1 MSFLKNIWAKFLGLK
16 MWQKILTVLLLVSLF
31 GAITG
36 SGSTSTDNQSEKT
49 TKEATNKPTVD
60 AGPAIGTTAADG
72 KFAFVIWKVKCG
84 VKSVGSGFTKST
96 AQGSYCLV
104 DMSVKNI
111 GDEAQTIF
119 SDNMKLIDEQGR
131 EFQTD
136 SAAMMF
142 SDSQDLWLKEI
153 NPGIQIDG
161 QLIFDLPSDAKP
173 VTAELHD
180 SAFSGGV
187 KIDLTRKDPSYKG

>member
-1 MSFLKNIWAKFLGLK
+1 MKFFKSIWGKFLGLK
-16 MWQKILTVLLLVSLF
+16 LWLKILVVILLLALF
-31 GAITG
+31 GAMTG
-36 SGSTSTDNQSEKT
+36 SGSTSTDSSSEKT
-49 TKEATNKPTVD
+49 ATEAPS
-60 AGPAIGTTAADG
+60 APAAESGPAIGTTAADG

-104 DMSVKNI
+104 DLSVKNV
-111 GDEAQTIF
+111 GNEAQTIF

-136 SAAMMF
+136 SGAMMF

-161 QLIFDLPSDAKP
+161 QLIFDLPTDAKP

-187 KIDLTRKDPSYKG
+187 KIDLTRKDPAYKG

>member
-1 MSFLKNIWAKFLGLK
+1 MTFIKKVWSKFLGLK
-16 MWQKILTVLLLVSLF
+16 LWQKILTVLLLVSLF
-31 GAITG
+31 GAMGG
-36 SGSTSTDNQSEKT
+36 SGSTSTDSSSTKT
-49 TKEATNKPTVD
+49 TTEASAKPTAD
-60 AGPAIGTTAADG
+60 SGPALGTTAADG
-72 KFAFVIWKVKCG
+72 KFAFVIWKIKCG

-111 GDEAQTIF
+111 GNEAQTIF
-119 SDNMKLIDEQGR
+119 SDNMKLIDAQGR

-136 SAAMMF
+136 SGAMMF
-142 SDSQDLWLKEI
+142 SDNQDLWLKEI

-161 QLIFDLPSDAKP
+161 QLIFDLPADAKP

-187 KIDLTRKDPSYKG
+187 KIDLTRKDPAYKG